1 MGIEGF
7 IWKMLEGLNASPA
20 DMIIILMGFIF
31 SAIVFFIISGIKK
44 NYEKLWSEYKE
55 LNHKYTQLNTL
66 CYGLALN
73 AQKVTGV
80 KLIKQSADGGGD
92 YVLNRDLNV

>member
-7 IWKMLEGLNASPA
+7 IWKTLEGLNANPA
-20 DMIIILMGFIF
+20 DMLIILLGFIF
-31 SAIVFFIISGIKK
+31 SAVVYFMNQNSKRNIS
-44 NYEKLWSEYKE
+44 KLWDEYKE

-92 YVLNRDLNV
+92 FALNRDLNP